1 MPNPKNRLELRT
13 AYGVR
18 YELKSVSFLALYQS
32 RMGDTLRKV
41 YTTTQQNKQSV
52 FGKKWSARI
61 RTQKRKKK

>member
-13 AYGVR
+13 AYDVR

-41 YTTTQQNKQSV
+41 YTTTRQNRQSV
-52 FGKKWSARI
+52 FGKK
-61 RTQKRKKK
+61 